1 MSVSH
6 SSYCPS
12 NNRAKCQTKWNWDR
26 IQPLHRH
33 WLTIPRDFIIYIY
46 IYTQH
51 TRKENI
57 FEFLFIKR
65 KLNKIKLEN
74 GLEQT
79 TKLLNENMYAT
90 QKKIKK
96 TKFNKSKI
104 TRRLQA

>member
-1 MSVSH
+1 M
-6 SSYCPS
+6 
-12 NNRAKCQTKWNWDR
+12 T
-26 IQPLHRH
+26 L
-33 WLTIPRDFIIYIY
+33 LYIY

>member
-1 MSVSH
+1 V
-6 SSYCPS
+6 
-12 NNRAKCQTKWNWDR
+12 T
-26 IQPLHRH
+26 L
-33 WLTIPRDFIIYIY
+33 LYIY

>member
-1 MSVSH
+1 M
-6 SSYCPS
+6 
-12 NNRAKCQTKWNWDR
+12 T
-26 IQPLHRH
+26 L
-33 WLTIPRDFIIYIY
+33 LYIY

-79 TKLLNENMYAT
+79 TKLLNENMY
-90 QKKIKK
+90 KKKK
-96 TKFNKSKI
+96 LNLINLKSLEDYRLKI
-104 TRRLQA
+104 YLKVKNFMVSNNT

>member
-1 MSVSH
+1 MSNQMELGQNTTTA
-6 SSYCPS
+6 SSLANHPS
-12 NNRAKCQTKWNWDR
+12 
-26 IQPLHRH
+26 
-33 WLTIPRDFIIYIY
+33 WLYYIYIY

-79 TKLLNENMYAT
+79 TKVLNENMYAT
-90 QKKIKK
+90 QKKTKK
-96 TKFNKSKI
+96 KN
-104 TRRLQA
+104 